1 MITATIP
8 HVLQASPSLDLAPEP
23 DTGRSLGILVL
34 SPSMHLIYMNWTARD
49 LCYRV
54 NNGRTGRRMNG
65 VLPIEVV
72 ELCQEVGTLMR
83 TQTDP
88 KDWEQVRVRHQAG
101 SVKDPVQIMGF
112 AIPDPEGTDQSRIF
126 VILEHLAEQSGAAL
140 RQSRAHFKFTPRE
153 AATLQYLMKGW
164 TNKEIA
170 NELGVSEHT
179 VKAHLKHIMQKTK
192 STTRTEVLAHV
203 HACSSEHVS

>member
-1 MITATIP
+1 MFTATIP
-8 HVLQASPSLDLAPEP
+8 LVPQTSPGLDLAPEH
-23 DTGRSLGILVL
+23 DTGRTPGILVL

-49 LCYRV
+49 VCCRI
-54 NNGRTGRRMNG
+54 NNGRTGKRMNG
-65 VLPIEVV
+65 VLPMEVV
-72 ELCQEVGTLMR
+72 EVCQEVGTLMR

-88 KDWEQVRVRHQAG
+88 KDWEHVRVRRQAG
-101 SVKDPVQIMGF
+101 SVKDPVQLLGF
-112 AIPDPEGTDQSRIF
+112 AIPDPDGTDQSRIF
-126 VILEHLAEQSGAAL
+126 VILERLAQQSGTAL

-153 AATLQYLMKGW
+153 TATLQYLMKGW

-170 NELGVSEHT
+170 NELAISEHT

-203 HACSSEHVS
+203 HACSSDQ